1 MESLRGRL
9 LAANGSLYG
18 PVFRQTVILM
28 ADHDENGALGFVLNQ
43 PSNMIVDVDASLEA
57 LPLIDERVFS
67 GGPVQPEAITVL
79 AEFDEVVPGPHV
91 IFDTVG
97 FPSLEQDGTLHV
109 KRARIFAG
117 YSGWGPGQLETEL
130 EENSWIVAYPTV
142 DVVFD
147 IEHTEVWSTV
157 LKRMGGNYALLA
169 TMPFDPG
176 QN

>member
-43 PSNMIVDVDASLEA
+43 PSDMVVDIAASLA
-57 LPLIDERVFS
+57 SLPLVDERVFS
-67 GGPVQPEAITVL
+67 GGPVQPEAITVI
-79 AEFDEVVPGPHV
+79 AEFDEVTEGPHV
-91 IFDTVG
+91 IFDSVG
-97 FPSLEQDGTLHV
+97 FPSLEEDGTLNV
-109 KRARIFAG
+109 RRARIFAG

-130 EENSWIVAYPTV
+130 EENSWITADPAV
-142 DVVFD
+142 DVIFD
-147 IEHTEVWSTV
+147 VDHTEMWSTV
-157 LKRMGGNYALLA
+157 LRRMGGRYALLA

>member
-1 MESLRGRL
+1 MDSLRGRL

-28 ADHDENGALGFVLNQ
+28 ADHDDNGALGFVLNQ
-43 PSNMIVDVDASLEA
+43 PSEMIVDIGASLA
-57 LPLIDERVFS
+57 SLPLVDERVFS
-67 GGPVQPEAITVL
+67 GGPVQPEAITVI
-79 AEFDEVVPGPHV
+79 AEFDDFVPGPHI
-91 IFDTVG
+91 IFDSVG
-97 FPSLEQDGTLHV
+97 FPSLEQDGTMHV

-117 YSGWGPGQLETEL
+117 YSGWGPGQLESEL
-130 EENSWIVAYPTV
+130 EEKSWIVADPTV

-147 IEHTEVWSTV
+147 LDHTMMWSTV
-157 LKRMGGNYALLA
+157 LRRMGGSYALLA